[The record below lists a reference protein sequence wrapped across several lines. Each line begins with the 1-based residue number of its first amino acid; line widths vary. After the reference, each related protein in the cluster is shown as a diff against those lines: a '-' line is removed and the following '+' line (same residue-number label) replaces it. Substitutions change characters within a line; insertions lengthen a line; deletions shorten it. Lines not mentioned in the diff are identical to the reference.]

1 MLGSGVVFMSAKAL
15 AFLENWID
23 QNITYL
29 DKGGDYLRAM
39 TLADSCRLN
48 AAKLGISMLELD
60 PTAVGMEK
68 IIHDAMHGRTTP
80 IAALN
85 TAPITKPLP
94 LATEHQPSVASLI

>member
-1 MLGSGVVFMSAKAL
+1 MSAKAI
-15 AFLENWID
+15 AFLEDWID

-48 AAKLGISMLELD
+48 AAKQGVPLLELD
-60 PTAVGMEK
+60 PDGVGMER
-68 IIHDAMHGRTTP
+68 IIHNAMHGKTTP

-85 TAPITKPLP
+85 TAPITTALRPS
-94 LATEHQPSVASLI
+94 ATEPQLSVASLI

>member
-1 MLGSGVVFMSAKAL
+1 MSAKAI
-15 AFLENWID
+15 AFLEDWID

-48 AAKLGISMLELD
+48 AAKQGISLVELD
-60 PTAVGMEK
+60 PGAVGMER
-68 IIHDAMHGRTTP
+68 IIHDAMHGKTTL

-85 TAPITKPLP
+85 AAPVTRAPLP
-94 LATEHQPSVASLI
+94 SATEPRPPAPSLI